1 MTAPLQLCLR
11 MELANDMQYIQC
23 AIIEFL
29 VVEKQ
34 SVINIHKYLFIA
46 SLFMEELQFTEA
58 LLVIG
63 QKEW

>member
-1 MTAPLQLCLR
+1 

-46 SLFMEELQFTEA
+46 SLFMEELQLTEA

-63 QKEW
+63 QKE